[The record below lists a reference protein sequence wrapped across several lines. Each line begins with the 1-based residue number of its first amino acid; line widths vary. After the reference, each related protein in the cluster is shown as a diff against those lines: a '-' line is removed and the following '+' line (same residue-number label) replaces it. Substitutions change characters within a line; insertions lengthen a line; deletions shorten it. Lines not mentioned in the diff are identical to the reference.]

1 MLKWVRIVTILCTFF
16 FWSNAFAQSTA
27 GVLIGKILDNNN
39 KPLAGV
45 SIKEITTKRGTTTDI
60 DGRYILKLPIGT
72 NYEIEISY
80 VGFATKKISGIE
92 IKTTDEQTL
101 DIVLEQVGNNLTDVT
116 VKSSSAKKET
126 TNALITFQKNTNA
139 VAQVISAESIKRS
152 PDKSTEMH

>member
-80 VGFATKKISGIE
+80 VGFATKKISLVLVLMLSCCFLGINRHS
-92 IKTTDEQTL
+92 TDW
-101 DIVLEQVGNNLTDVT
+101 IFLEQR
-116 VKSSSAKKET
+116 
-126 TNALITFQKNTNA
+126 I
-139 VAQVISAESIKRS
+139 
-152 PDKSTEMH
+152 